1 MSTETK
7 KGMIHDLTEGPLV
20 KQLILFALPI
30 MGGSLLQA
38 LYTLV
43 DLWAV
48 GNFADAAAISAVSIS
63 GQIVFLI
70 HAIGIGLSNAGQ
82 VLISQ
87 QVGAKDY
94 RRLSTTIGTLMS
106 FSLAASVA
114 SGIVGAIGTNLW
126 MTWLQVPEAAW
137 QGAVEYLLICCLG
150 APAMCV
156 CGTMCGI
163 LRGVGDSKRPMYILA
178 ISAVS
183 NMIMDFVFVAAWS
196 WGAAGAA
203 WATILAQ
210 LLGAI
215 YAVISVYRR
224 RDQLGFDFSRTSFR
238 MDGPTLKV
246 LLKLGTPL
254 VIMNA
259 SVTLSMMVVTAFV
272 NVYGVAASAITGIGA
287 KITSL
292 INVVTNSMQVATGSM
307 VAQNFAAGR
316 MDRVKKVNLI
326 SNATCMVFF
335 IFVGA
340 AVLLFPEEII
350 GIFTKATETEVLALA
365 RPYMKVSF
373 WLYLAFCAMTTSLG
387 HINGVGFTSL
397 NLIIALLDSVVGRI
411 GLSILLGHL
420 LSWGVEG
427 FWWGNTLAAYIS
439 VIMGLG
445 YYLFG
450 KWEHRDLLLHDNNL

>member
-1 MSTETK
+1 MSSQTRK
-7 KGMIHDLTEGPLV
+7 NAINDLTEGPLF

-48 GNFADAAAISAVSIS
+48 GKFADSAAIAAVSNS

-94 RRLSTTIGTLMS
+94 RRLSVTIGTLMS
-106 FSLAASVA
+106 FSLLASTGTA
-114 SGIVGAIGTNLW
+114 IIGAVGSNLW
-126 MTWLQVPEAAW
+126 MNLLNIPEAAW

-150 APAMCV
+150 TPAMCV

-163 LRGVGDSKRPMYILA
+163 LRGVGDSKRPMYILTV
-178 ISAVS
+178 SAVS
-183 NMIMDFVFVAAWS
+183 NMILDVIFVAVFH

-210 LLGAI
+210 VFGAI
-215 YAVISVYRR
+215 YALISVYRR
-224 RDQLGFDFSRTSFR
+224 REELGFSFSRSSFR
-238 MDGPTLKV
+238 IDGTTLKV
-246 LLKLGTPL
+246 LLKIGVPL
-254 VIMNA
+254 VVMNA
-259 SVTLSMMVVTAFV
+259 SVTLSMMVVSSFI
-272 NVYGVAASAITGIGA
+272 NVYGVAAAAVTGIGS
-287 KITSL
+287 KVSSL
-292 INVVTNSMQVATGSM
+292 INVVTMSMQTATGSM

-316 MDRVKKVNLI
+316 IDRVKKTNLI
-326 SNATCMVFF
+326 SNAICLGFF
-335 IFVGA
+335 VIVGF
-340 AVLLFPEEII
+340 AVLAFPEQII
-350 GIFTKATETEVLALA
+350 GLFTQPGEVEVLALA
-365 RPYMKVSF
+365 RPYMKICF
-373 WLYLAFCAMTTSLG
+373 WLYLAFCAMSTSLG
-387 HINGVGFTSL
+387 HINGVGFTTL
-397 NLIIALLDSVVGRI
+397 NLVIALLDSVFGRI
-411 GLSILLGHL
+411 GLSILLGVVL
-420 LSWGVEG
+420 DWGIEG

-445 YYLFG
+445 YFFFG
-450 KWEHRDLLLHDNNL
+450 KWEKRDLLLGDKHA